1 MFVLFVS
8 GASFFA
14 IALHA
19 SLYAGQEDIAI
30 NDEVFEELKVETV

>member
-1 MFVLFVS
+1 MFVS

-19 SLYAGQEDIAI
+19 SLYAGLENV
-30 NDEVFEELKVETV
+30 NDDDVFEELKIETV